1 MQCTLQNL
9 HEKIALQIALDRCE
23 ELYPQVRLRCQN
35 QSVLSETRQRFKT
48 GDERENCTEAEMA
61 VEHSLANGK
70 EKKKRYQYL
79 HWELSLISLRRRL
92 RFFVLQLARE
102 NDKKMLYNKEII
114 KHFPLHH
121 FITDKQKTLF

>member
-1 MQCTLQNL
+1 
-9 HEKIALQIALDRCE
+9 
-23 ELYPQVRLRCQN
+23 
-35 QSVLSETRQRFKT
+35 
-48 GDERENCTEAEMA
+48 MA

-121 FITDKQKTLF
+121 FTTDKQKTLFWKFILFKMTYGVVYC